1 VRNPIIFVLIISTT
15 SLAAAWMSTT
25 LSAEAAQCIIYNECT
40 KICRMD
46 PEEED
51 NSASGDRDVTWGNTG
66 NNRLSG
72 GFGDDILYGA
82 EGDDWFQE
90 TQGMT
95 S

>member
-1 VRNPIIFVLIISTT
+1 MRNPIIFVLIISTT

-25 LSAEAAQCIIYNECT
+25 LSAEAAQCIIYNEGT

-72 GFGDDILYGA
+72 VSVMIFFMGQKETIG
-82 EGDDWFQE
+82 FQE
-90 TQGMT
+90 TQAMT